1 MTHSPNTARPQTK
14 PYARSATVCATLA
27 LAFALGACAPKVRL
41 NDSAAQGAAG
51 SNTTQTDD
59 ADSRAVANVAA
70 PSTSVDMSQAEA
82 AQRLVY
88 FDYDSYAI
96 KPEFEALMQ
105 KNAAYLKADPKRT
118 VALEGHADVR
128 GGREYNLALGQKRA
142 DAVKQALNLLGVS
155 ETQMEAISFGKE
167 KPVAL
172 GMDEDS
178 HAQNRRVEIVYK

>member
-59 ADSRAVANVAA
+59 ANSRAVANVAA

-105 KNAAYLKADPKRT
+105 KNAVYLKADPKRT

>member
-59 ADSRAVANVAA
+59 ANSRAVANVAA

-142 DAVKQALNLLGVS
+142 DAVKQALSLLGVAES
-155 ETQMEAISFGKE
+155 QMEAISFGKE
-167 KPVAL
+167 KPVSESL
-172 GMDEDS
+172 DDE
-178 HAQNRRVEIVYK
+178 AQAKNRRVELVYP

>member
-1 MTHSPNTARPQTK
+1 MTKKTTRNAPIYS
-14 PYARSATVCATLA
+14 RSTTLCASLV

-41 NDSAAQGAAG
+41 NDNAAQGANGAG
-51 SNTTQTDD
+51 STQTDD
-59 ADSRAVANVAA
+59 ANSRAVANVAA

-82 AQRLVY
+82 AERLVY
-88 FDYDSYAI
+88 FDYDSYLI
-96 KPEFEALMQ
+96 KPEFEVLMQ
-105 KNAAYLKADPKRT
+105 KNAAYLKADNKRSI
-118 VALEGHADVR
+118 ALEGHADVR

-155 ETQMEAISFGKE
+155 EAQMEAISFGKE

>member
-1 MTHSPNTARPQTK
+1 MTHSPNTAHSH

-41 NDSAAQGAAG
+41 NDNAAQGAAG
-51 SNTTQTDD
+51 GNTTQTDD
-59 ADSRAVANVAA
+59 ANSRAVANVAA

-105 KNAAYLKADPKRT
+105 KNAAYLKADPKRM

>member
-1 MTHSPNTARPQTK
+1 MTHSPKTARPQTK

-59 ADSRAVANVAA
+59 ANSRAVANVAA

>member
-59 ADSRAVANVAA
+59 ANSRAVANVAA

-167 KPVAL
+167 KPVAM